1 METLTRGK
9 LAKLANVNP
18 ETIRFYER
26 QGILPH
32 TVRTLSGYRSYS
44 PSAVDRIRF
53 VGQAKNLGFTLHE
66 VRDLLQLQDEA
77 GSACLNVKMLLTEKL
92 ASVRKK
98 KLELEALENQIDLA
112 LQKCNR
118 SLRRN
123 AKGEPECPVF
133 CCLSSVAIP
142 KDGKHDDD

>member
-32 TVRTLSGYRSYS
+32 TARTLSGYRTYS
-44 PSAVDRIRF
+44 PSTVDRIRF
-53 VGQAKNLGFTLHE
+53 VAQAKNLGFTLNE
-66 VRDLLQLQDEA
+66 VRDLLRLQDEA

-98 KLELEALENQIDLA
+98 RLELEALESQIDQALA
-112 LQKCNR
+112 KCNR
-118 SLRRN
+118 SLKKS
-123 AKGEPECPVF
+123 AKGESECPVF
-133 CCLSSVAIP
+133 CCLSAHGDP
-142 KDGKHDDD
+142 KAL